1 MTGWALV
8 VAAALLL
15 ANAFFVAVEFAL
27 IAARRTQIEPLAA
40 GGNRRARLALTSMR
54 ELSLQL
60 AGAQLGITMASLGL
74 GFVAEPAVAHLIE
87 SALGG
92 LVDLPSGALHA
103 VSFVV
108 ALTIV
113 VFLHMVLG
121 EMVPKNIAIAGPER
135 TLLVLVVP
143 NLIYV
148 KLFRPFIWLL
158 NGLANLGVRTLG
170 VEPRDELADSHT
182 ADELAS
188 MVAASRDEGL
198 LEEFEHSLLR
208 GALNFGERTASSVMV
223 PRDLIVTIH
232 RWATIG
238 AVEQLVVES
247 GHSRLPLVEGGL
259 DDVVGFVHAKDLLTA
274 SPDQVGRRL
283 PASFIRRMLVV
294 GPDRSL
300 ESLLLAMRQ
309 ARVHLALVVDEGRTL
324 GMVTRED
331 LLEELVG
338 DIRDETDRDERP
350 T

>member
-1 MTGWALV
+1 MTTWALIGALV
-8 VAAALLL
+8 LLL

-27 IAARRTQIEPLAA
+27 IAARRTQIEPLAEA
-40 GGNRRARLALTSMR
+40 GSRRARLALTSMQ

-87 SALGG
+87 SAIDGV
-92 LVDLPSGALHA
+92 VDIPSGALHA
-103 VSFVV
+103 ISFVV

-135 TLLVLVVP
+135 TLMVLVVP
-143 NLIYV
+143 NVVYLKV
-148 KLFRPFIWLL
+148 LRPFIWLL
-158 NGLANLGVRTLG
+158 NGMANLGVRALG
-170 VEPRDELADSHT
+170 VEPRDELADFHT
-182 ADELAS
+182 TDELAS

-208 GALNFGERTASSVMV
+208 GALNFGERAAASVMV
-223 PRDLIVTIH
+223 PRERMVTVQ

-247 GHSRLPLVEGGL
+247 GHSRLPVVGGGL
-259 DDVVGFVHAKDLLTA
+259 DEVVGFVHAKDLLTVP
-274 SPDQVGRRL
+274 PDRFGRRL

-294 GPDRSL
+294 GPDQSL
-300 ESLLLAMRQ
+300 ESLLVAMRQ
-309 ARVHLALVVDEGRTL
+309 ARVHLALVVDEERTL
-324 GMVTRED
+324 GMVTLED

-338 DIRDETDRDERP
+338 DIRDETDRDDRP
-350 T
+350 G